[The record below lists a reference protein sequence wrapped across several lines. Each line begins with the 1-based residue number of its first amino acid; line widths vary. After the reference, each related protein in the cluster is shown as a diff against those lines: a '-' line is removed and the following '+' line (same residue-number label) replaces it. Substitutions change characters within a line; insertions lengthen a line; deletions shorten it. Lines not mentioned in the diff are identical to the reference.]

1 MARLVDWIKESER
14 YEFCRS
20 YGVSAEGEF
29 IERQEDYYISLLGKL
44 HVFLTEYYK
53 TDNPV
58 EIYKVKQAMLG
69 LVKGILLYSQKETAN
84 AFHGVIRLNNQ
95 LYVAAIYYLCD
106 YSAVAAWVMSDVQ
119 MDAYEDET
127 SQLLSFIVTGGRSA
141 RDRSVRS
148 QYLAVFKPLEDYIVT
163 GEENYLQE
171 VVTTY
176 NNKYKHHDFDS
187 PTDFY
192 MTCVL
197 RCVLKKFCNDNVW
210 LSLRKVDN
218 GFDWKAYTIHSYRQ
232 HILSFLPSQQDAI
245 NKGLLSFTGA
255 FSLKMPTSAGKSYIT
270 ELLIYHELKRNA
282 NSRVLYLAP
291 LRALSRELRDRFRR
305 IHKGLGITYA
315 TKYGGSAASVVED
328 TLDEAQL
335 LIATPESFM
344 SIESKDDD
352 TLGSFTLV
360 ICDEGQLLD
369 DYSRGINYE
378 MLLSRLRKQEHVRF
392 LFISA
397 IIPNI
402 EVVNR
407 WLKGNDEQIGDSTYR
422 PSKQVLVEALADD
435 DKVDLNVF
443 NESHDD
449 ICYSISH
456 FITKTDA
463 QNEELRRYDAKNR
476 KWILGSKV
484 VSCTLA
490 LRALSAGS
498 VLLFTTSK
506 TTGVSCTTLAKHLI
520 NMLNQGSF
528 DSPINYVGNQQELD
542 ALIEYTSYLVGQE
555 HLLCHALIS
564 GFAFHHGDIPQELR
578 EKIERAYDRGIIRL
592 IISNNTLAEGVNLP
606 IKTIILAYAM
616 DQGRPG
622 LYLPN
627 TRLKNIIGRVGR
639 AGRERYG
646 TIIVP
651 TVYRNGYLIKLVKE
665 ALSTDD
671 SQLEKIRGTLYD
683 LIDYLVRKKIIN
695 NEDDVNQLLSVTM
708 FSDAIDE
715 MIVRSSDDDLSNLN
729 VDAIV
734 TNSLAYTLSDD
745 NKKEALK
752 KVFGARYNVLNAT
765 TEGNKYQL
773 LKATGLNLRELEY
786 VEAYMTT
793 DKIAIATSV
802 ANMLDE
808 DFVSLMI
815 DCVMGLP
822 SVKDSLQYDSKRRQK
837 LMANVEKLKL
847 VALLWMKGLQYH
859 EIAKETSISVD
870 EAILIVMYLQGTV
883 HDKAT
888 KILAYLKESEELD
901 NQTAIYWPEYLRIG
915 IHSRLMYEFH
925 KLRIPERIQLHTL
938 AHYFL
943 DNGYGSDAYDFLS
956 QLLISEKE
964 YIFNYMRSKGSPYL
978 TIMSLIETIGYI
990 ERNEE

>member
-1 MARLVDWIKESER
+1 MARLTDWIIESEK

-29 IERQEDYYISLLGKL
+29 VERQEDYYISLLGNL
-44 HVFLTEYYK
+44 HDFLTEYYK
-53 TDNPV
+53 TDNPE
-58 EIYKVKQAMLG
+58 EIYKVKRAMLG

-84 AFHGVIRLNNQ
+84 EFHGVTRQNNQ

-106 YSAVAAWVMSDVQ
+106 YSAVAAWVMSDLR
-119 MDAYEDET
+119 MDVYEDET
-127 SQLLSFIVTGGRSA
+127 AQLLSFIVTGGRSA
-141 RDRSVRS
+141 RDRNVRL
-148 QYLAVFKPLEDYIVT
+148 QYLDVFKLLEDYIFT
-163 GEENYLQE
+163 GEEKYLKE

-176 NNKYKHHDFDS
+176 NSKYERHDFDS

-197 RCVLKKFCNDNVW
+197 RCVLKKFSNDNVW
-210 LSLRKVDN
+210 LSLRKVDVE
-218 GFDWKAYTIHSYRQ
+218 FDWKEYVRHSYRQ
-232 HILSFLPSQQDAI
+232 NILSFLPSQQDAI
-245 NKGLLSFTGA
+245 DKGLLSFIGA

-270 ELLIYHELKRNA
+270 ELLIYHELRRNA
-282 NSRVLYLAP
+282 NGRVLYLAP

-378 MLLSRLRKQEHVRF
+378 MLLSRLRKQEQVRF

-422 PSKQVLVEALADD
+422 PSKLVLVEALADD
-435 DKVDLNVF
+435 DKVDLNVYK
-443 NESHDD
+443 ESHDD
-449 ICYSISH
+449 ISYTISH
-456 FITKTDA
+456 FITKADA
-463 QNEELRRYDAKNR
+463 QDEELRRYDAKNR
-476 KWILGSKV
+476 KWILGSKAV
-484 VSCTLA
+484 GCTLA
-490 LRALSAGS
+490 LRSLSAGS

-520 NMLNQGSF
+520 NMLNQGGF
-528 DSPINYVGNQQELD
+528 DTPKNYVSNQQELD
-542 ALIEYTSYLVGQE
+542 ALIEYTSYLLGKE
-555 HLLCHALIS
+555 HLLCHALIY

-622 LYLPN
+622 MYLPN

-671 SQLEKIRGTLYD
+671 SQLDKIRGTLYD
-683 LIDYLVRKKIIN
+683 LIDFLVRKKIIN
-695 NEDDVNQLLSVTM
+695 SEDDVNQLLSVTM

-715 MIVRSSDDDLSNLN
+715 MIVRSSDDDLRNLD

-734 TNSLAYTLSDD
+734 TNSLAYTLSDE
-745 NKKEALK
+745 NKKDALK
-752 KVFGARYNVLNAT
+752 KVFGARYNVLNTT
-765 TEGNKYQL
+765 TEDNKYQI

-802 ANMLDE
+802 ANMLDN

-822 SVKDSLQYDSKRRQK
+822 SVKDSLQYDSKKRQK
-837 LMANVEKLKL
+837 LMADVERLKL
-847 VALLWMKGLQYH
+847 VALFWMKGLQFH
-859 EIAKETSISVD
+859 EIATEISTSVD

-888 KILAYLKESEELD
+888 KILAYLKETNALD
-901 NQTAIYWPEYLRIG
+901 NQITLYWPDYLRIG
-915 IHSRLMYEFH
+915 IYSRLMYEFH
-925 KLRIPERIQLHTL
+925 KLRISERIQLHAL
-938 AHYFL
+938 AHYYI
-943 DNGYGSDAYDFLS
+943 DNGYGSDMYNSLG
-956 QLLISEKE
+956 QLLINEKE
-964 YIFNYMRSKGSPYL
+964 DIYNYMRSKGYPYL
-978 TIMSLIETIGYI
+978 TIVNLVETIEYF
-990 ERNEE
+990 ERNDE